1 MSEITSS
8 ALKRVSTVLYV
19 NLAIS
24 LVLAALTFI
33 FKNNILD
40 YQLSNLPGNA
50 TATPDQV
57 ASNRQAL
64 NSVIWIRPVSVLIIS
79 VVYVRLVNRLHL
91 GKRSTYIRLLVIAIL
106 GFLGLAFLIAT
117 AQFPVWMEIGQGIQ
131 AVVLLGLLFAVTR
144 PEVRG
149 HFAKGT
155 GSTPARGTR

>member
-1 MSEITSS
+1 MSEITTT

-33 FKNNILD
+33 VKNNILD
-40 YQLSNLPGNA
+40 YQLSNVSGIT
-50 TATPDQV
+50 TATPAQV

-64 NSVIWIRPVSVLIIS
+64 SDVIWIRPVSVLIIS

-117 AQFPVWMEIGQGIQ
+117 AQFPVWMEVGQGIQ
-131 AVVLLGLLFAVTR
+131 AVVLLGLLYAVTR

-149 HFAKGT
+149 HFA
-155 GSTPARGTR
+155 